1 MTHALIGIRT
11 HFSLGESTLTPKQ
24 VKQAADEV
32 GAQAVVIADTMT
44 ISSLIE
50 TSKLR
55 DEKFDPR
62 VGVRLRVVD
71 DLLDAP
77 EPSDPDAFADLVK
90 RKKTLRAF
98 YPKVYARNADG
109 FRTIL
114 KLLTRAFDD
123 DRFYMVPRLTV
134 SDFLKAAA
142 DENIVVTTGDT
153 HNLFESPGWRPIFDK
168 LVVAAGDRL
177 WVELLPVNTP
187 YFDRLNALALDAI
200 VGTDVRAVVSRPTL
214 HMRSD
219 FMAWR
224 MNMAVHGRSV
234 VTRPFT
240 MSEPQIRN
248 FWPHTQKE
256 TMDHV
261 VEAAKRG
268 KSRSDLPQALDWKQA
283 FANTGAF
290 VDQIAFKWSKE
301 KIALPSLSEDP
312 DAAIAR
318 ACAEG
323 MKTRLTKPC
332 FGEVIPRAKLHSDY
346 VPRLKYE
353 LGVLKELKF
362 ANYFLVVADIV
373 QWSKKNGILVGP
385 GRGSV
390 GGSLVAYL
398 MGITDIDPLRF
409 GLLFE
414 RFINPSR
421 LDLPDADLDFMSTRR
436 EEVVTYMEKR
446 FGLDCVAGISNYG
459 EIGAA
464 SGMKDVGRVHDL
476 KPEQI
481 ALASKLVPKVHGQP
495 VTLPEAAEQ
504 VAEIAKFRDENP
516 VLWKEAVQL
525 EGVMR
530 SYGKHAA
537 GIVVSGVPLVE
548 RAVVEKRSGVR
559 VINWDMRV
567 AEDQGLVK
575 LDILGLSTLDTI
587 SRAIEYIHKRHGTV
601 IDINGIPLDDE
612 PTLKAFSEGRC
623 QGVFQFEG
631 GAARRILKDMS
642 RDRPVEFNDLI
653 AANAL
658 NRPGP
663 IDAGLVQ
670 KYVDGR
676 NGDVANSLPHPNMGP
691 ALEETFNVIVY
702 QEQVMRVAVDLC
714 GFTLVDADGLR
725 KAMGKKS
732 KEAMA
737 KFKTKFIEGAN
748 TVSGMSPSVAEALF
762 DQIEVFAGYA
772 FNKSHAA
779 EYSMISYQ
787 CQWLKTHYPAEFFA
801 ACLST
806 VNEDKLA
813 SVVKDA
819 EDSGIEI
826 LPPNINVS
834 ATEFVI
840 LNDETLVIPFTRVKG
855 LSGKA
860 STAIMEVRKDGPVT
874 SIENLEKR
882 LTDKGLKR
890 FCHKGHV
897 ENLNKVGAFAEIE
910 PGQKPALDVERLK
923 DQIILMPGLI
933 SRKLAIKER
942 IAVSK
947 TDAAALKALITD
959 YQAIDPDISHPKPAF
974 GKKARFMAIVDCPSG
989 SEEQAGKFAA
999 GRSFEY
1005 TRQALSDAG
1014 LDIQHGYW
1022 TGLLKKIKDGSQPSP
1037 NEIRTYSPFLQK
1049 EIELLK
1055 PKLIITLG
1063 SASAKFLLPDLKGS
1077 VIDHANTAHYL
1088 KKLDCTVLVGF
1099 NPSMI
1104 YFDPGKA
1111 DLLTKIF
1118 ETAALMI
1125 AS

>member
-1 MTHALIGIRT
+1 MTHALIGVRT
-11 HFSLGESTLTPKQ
+11 HFSLGESVLTPKQ
-24 VKQAADEV
+24 IKEAAESC
-32 GAQAVVIADTMT
+32 GAQAVVVADTMT
-44 ISSLIE
+44 ISGLIE
-50 TSKLR
+50 ISKLR

-62 VGVRLRVVD
+62 VGVRLRVVE

-77 EPSDPDAFADLVK
+77 ELADEEANAEQEQ

-98 YPKVYARNADG
+98 YPKLYARNADG
-109 FRTIL
+109 LKVIL

-123 DRFYMVPRLTV
+123 DRFYKVPRLTV
-134 SDFLKAAA
+134 SDFLTAAA
-142 DENIVVTTGDT
+142 NSNVVATTGDT
-153 HNLFESPGWRPIFDK
+153 HGLFEFDNWRPIWNT
-168 LVVAAGDRL
+168 LAAVAGDRL
-177 WVELLPVNTP
+177 WIELIPANTP
-187 YFDRLNALALDAI
+187 YYDRINTLAINAA
-200 VGTDVRAVVSRPTL
+200 VGTEARAIVSRPTL
-214 HMRSD
+214 HSRKD
-219 FMAWR
+219 FAAWR
-224 MNMAVHGRSV
+224 MNMAIHGRSV
-234 VTRPFT
+234 MSRSFT
-240 MSEPQIRN
+240 MSEPHIRD

-256 TMDHV
+256 LMDHV
-261 VEAAKRG
+261 VEAAKRQ
-268 KSRSDLPQALDWKQA
+268 KKRADLPHALVWKSA
-283 FANTGAF
+283 FSATPDF
-290 VDQIAFKWSKE
+290 LDQISYKWAKDQV
-301 KIALPSLSEDP
+301 ALPALSADP

-323 MKTRLTKPC
+323 FKVRLATPC
-332 FGEVIPRAKLHSDY
+332 FGEVIPRAKLHTDY
-346 VPRLKYE
+346 IPRLKYE
-353 LGVLKELKF
+353 LSVLKELKF
-362 ANYFLVVADIV
+362 ATYFLVVADIV
-373 QWSKKNGILVGP
+373 QWSKRNGILVGP

-446 FGLDCVAGISNYG
+446 FGADCVAGISNYG
-459 EIGAA
+459 ELGAA

-476 KPEQI
+476 KPEVI

-504 VAEIAKFRDENP
+504 VAEIAKFKDDYP
-516 VLWKEAVQL
+516 TLWNEAVAL

-567 AEDQGLVK
+567 SEDQGLVK

-587 SRAIEYIHKRHGTV
+587 SRALEYIHKRHGTV
-601 IDINGIPLDDE
+601 IDINSIPLDDAD
-612 PTLKAFSEGRC
+612 TLQAFSEGRC

-676 NGDVANSLPHPNMGP
+676 NGDVVNDLPHPNMGP
-691 ALEETFNVIVY
+691 ALAETFNVIVY

-737 KFKTKFIEGAN
+737 KFKTKFIEGAQK
-748 TVSGMSPSVAEALF
+748 VSGMSASVAEALF

-787 CQWLKTHYPAEFFA
+787 CQWLKTKYPAEFFA

-806 VNEDKLA
+806 VDEAKLS

-826 LPPNINVS
+826 LPPDINVS
-834 ATEFVI
+834 GREFVI
-840 LNDETLVIPFTRVKG
+840 LREDALVIPFTRIKG

-860 STAIMEVRKDGPVT
+860 STALLDVRADGPILG
-874 SIENLEKR
+874 IEDLEKR
-882 LTDKGLKR
+882 LVAKGLKK
-890 FCHKGHV
+890 FCHKGHI
-897 ENLNKVGAFAEIE
+897 ESMNKVGCFANVE
-910 PGQKPALDVERLK
+910 PGQKPALDIERLK
-923 DQIILMPGLI
+923 DQIILIPGLI

-947 TDAAALKALITD
+947 TDALVLKKLIED
-959 YQAIDPDISHPKPAF
+959 YTAIDPDITHVKPAF
-974 GKKARFMAIVDCPSG
+974 GKKARFMAISDCPSG

-1005 TRQALSDAG
+1005 TRQALADAG
-1014 LDIQHGYW
+1014 LDVQHGYW

-1037 NEIRTYSPFLQK
+1037 TEIRTYSPFLTQ
-1049 EIELLK
+1049 EIALLK

-1077 VIDHANTAHYL
+1077 VVDHANTAHYV

-1099 NPSMI
+1099 NPAMV

-1111 DLLTKIF
+1111 DLLVKVF